1 MSMSGRPFCLLQGNN
16 FDNMSYR
23 RGEYETAL
31 DLSAGIGHL
40 GLLAAC
46 SPGGAASGRVNCSY
60 EGEVC
65 VSLSTVK
72 TFAMGDAVPITITV
86 TSSKDIS
93 DLHLSLHTGA
103 EITIN
108 GPQTWESGLTDRWF
122 FRSLHP
128 LILLSIQNGL

>member
-1 MSMSGRPFCLLQGNN
+1 MKQPWIYLLVLAILA
-16 FDNMSYR
+16 
-23 RGEYETAL
+23 T
-31 DLSAGIGHL
+31 